1 MTEGMDAPTRLKQDV
16 KATLGTAHA
25 GVVDRHAQRLL
36 PLAWPADALAVK
48 LIEGVQ
54 QDFHDTF
61 VGTTWP
67 HCPAHPHH
75 PLWFDDGAWRCS
87 ENGAAVAGLGD
98 LDAVYFNDAI
108 VGWRK
113 GDFDRLAPLFADRA
127 TEPPLVLQWHK
138 DARFEKHPAELAEVL
153 SNACFLGRTSVVR
166 ALLDAG
172 VDPAAGTG
180 CGMDGLHWAANRGKL
195 DTVKLL
201 IDRGAPLETINMH
214 GTTALGT
221 AVWSAVN
228 EPWWGP
234 AQTEI
239 IEALLQAGA
248 RVEAGGYPTG
258 HEEIDRLLKQH
269 GAAESAR

>member
-1 MTEGMDAPTRLKQDV
+1 MSDGTDAATRLRQDV
-16 KATLGTAHA
+16 TATLGAAYA

-36 PLAWPADALAVK
+36 PLSWPADALAAK

-54 QDFHDTF
+54 QEFHETF

-67 HCPAHPHH
+67 HCPAHPNH

-98 LDAVYFNDAI
+98 LDAVLFNDAI
-108 VGWRK
+108 VGLRK
-113 GDFDRLAPLFADRA
+113 GDFDRLAPLFAERGS
-127 TEPPLVLQWHK
+127 EPPLILQWHREG
-138 DARFEKHPAELAEVL
+138 RFEKHPPELAEAL
-153 SNACFLGRTSVVR
+153 SNACFLGHTAVVR

-195 DTVKLL
+195 ETVKLL
-201 IDRGAPLETINMH
+201 IERGAPLETVNMH

-221 AVWSAVN
+221 AVWSAIN

-234 AQTEI
+234 AQIEI

-248 RVEAGGYPTG
+248 RVDAGGYRTG
-258 HEEIDRLLKQH
+258 HPSIDALLVKY
-269 GAAESAR
+269 GGS

>member
-1 MTEGMDAPTRLKQDV
+1 MTEGMDAATRLKQDV
-16 KATLGTAHA
+16 TATLGAAHA
-25 GVVDRHAQRLL
+25 GVVDRQAQRLL
-36 PLAWPADALAVK
+36 PLAWPADALAAK

-54 QDFHDTF
+54 QELHETF
-61 VGTTWP
+61 VDTTWP

-98 LDAVYFNDAI
+98 LGAVLFNDAI
-108 VGWRK
+108 VGLRK
-113 GDFDRLAPLFADRA
+113 GDFDRLAPLFTERGG
-127 TEPPLVLQWHK
+127 EPPLILQWHREG
-138 DARFEKHPAELAEVL
+138 RFEKHPSELAEAL
-153 SNACFLGRTSVVR
+153 SNACFLGRTEVVR
-166 ALLDAG
+166 ALLEAG

-195 DTVKLL
+195 ETVKLL

-214 GTTALGT
+214 GTSALGT

-234 AQTEI
+234 AQIEI
-239 IEALLQAGA
+239 VEALLQAGA

-269 GAAESAR
+269 GAAESAH